1 MITRA
6 AITQLGIW
14 VPWKNVEFEKPK
26 VRRESAK
33 QIFRRAKMKLGLTIT
48 IVLGILPRP
57 RQLSHAEVSLHS
69 HNALPTKITPLVLKL
84 SYRNIQVEP
93 MWEIM
98 AQL

>member
-48 IVLGILPRP
+48 IVWEFYLVQDSFHMPKFLCILTMCYP
-57 RQLSHAEVSLHS
+57 QKSHL
-69 HNALPTKITPLVLKL
+69 
-84 SYRNIQVEP
+84 
-93 MWEIM
+93 
-98 AQL
+98 